1 MIIISNY
8 LEGSWCNDPVVLL
21 CFAGPKM
28 VEFLGQ
34 EFQIY
39 SKDGKP
45 LFTVDENEVVIG
57 TDKLRVTGL

>member
-1 MIIISNY
+1 
-8 LEGSWCNDPVVLL
+8 
-21 CFAGPKM
+21 M
-28 VEFLGQ
+28 VEFHGQ
-34 EFQIY
+34 QFQIN

>member
-1 MIIISNY
+1 
-8 LEGSWCNDPVVLL
+8 
-21 CFAGPKM
+21 M